1 LAGEP
6 LEDLERLTQ
15 RRFAVLVAFHERLG
29 VQGSAE
35 RASLTHFR
43 ASSTSSAAQRRL
55 QLALLTKAGEA
66 AGSARAPREERA
78 FRPR

>member
-35 RASLTHFR
+35 RARLAPFPGQLNVL
-43 ASSTSSAAQRRL
+43 AAQRRL
-55 QLALLTKAGEA
+55 PFALLAEAGEA